1 MEPGLVEDQAQ
12 ELQLEVAYP
21 HFPLHLDLGQHIKM
35 YVGESL
41 AMNMGVQMPSLTG
54 GTIGTLIH
62 PMSTGSVSLMVHLVT
77 TSGPML
83 LA

>member
-1 MEPGLVEDQAQ
+1 MEPGLVEDQVQ
-12 ELQLEVAYP
+12 ELQLEVVHP

-41 AMNMGVQMPSLTG
+41 AMNMGVQMPFLTG
-54 GTIGTLIH
+54 GTIGLLIH
-62 PMSTGSVSLMVHLVT
+62 PMSTESVSLMVHLAA